1 MENLES
7 KVIMENLTP
16 EFVQKVIALQKK
28 VCVSMTGRPPLA
40 VSNTVRWRTFW
51 TSQNRR
57 LRNLAC

>member
-16 EFVQKVIALQKK
+16 EFVQKVAA
-28 VCVSMTGRPPLA
+28 S
-40 VSNTVRWRTFW
+40 STVRWRTFW